1 MNCTPASKY
10 IKYVVDSFSTSPNL
24 KRKEEM
30 HFLFL
35 KASKYSF
42 PEPNSVLVR
51 FMYHLT
57 IDL

>member
-1 MNCTPASKY
+1 MRIG
-10 IKYVVDSFSTSPNL
+10 IKNYVVDSFSTSPNL

-30 HFLFL
+30 HFRCLT
-35 KASKYSF
+35 ASKYSF

>member
-10 IKYVVDSFSTSPNL
+10 IKYVVGSFSTAPNL

-30 HFLFL
+30 HFLCL

-42 PEPNSVLVR
+42 PEPNSVFVR